1 MNTWRVMTYLL
12 SVAFIATHVVF
23 TVWVFIGGWF
33 DLMHMFRDLSMERV
47 DLDDNGRVIS
57 DNMSDHSG

>member
-1 MNTWRVMTYLL
+1 MTYLL

-33 DLMHMFRDLSMERV
+33 DLMHMFRDLSEERV
-47 DLDDNGRVIS
+47 DLDDDGRVIS
-57 DNMSDHSG
+57 SKSPDQM